1 MERVSMEIGKFF
13 HSNYVMGTENME
25 ILKVVIADDEVRIC
39 QLIQALID
47 WDSMGMK
54 VVGIAHNGE
63 EACEMVRQTQP
74 DILITDIR
82 MPGCSGL
89 ELVKRVKELDS
100 ALEVIIISGYA
111 HFEYAHQRKNCRLH
125 PLRSP
130 SIEKQ
135 PVQPAALPFFPYD
148 NGPCRYI
155 PSCKL
160 RADH

>member
-1 MERVSMEIGKFF
+1 
-13 HSNYVMGTENME
+13 MGTENME

-89 ELVKRVKELDS
+89 ELVKKGEGAGFRSGSNHNQRLRPFRVCTAGYQLRCGTLSSEAGKQGGTDCYPAEIAEKDRGAQGVGTES
-100 ALEVIIISGYA
+100 SGA
-111 HFEYAHQRKNCRLH
+111 
-125 PLRSP
+125 
-130 SIEKQ
+130 
-135 PVQPAALPFFPYD
+135 
-148 NGPCRYI
+148 
-155 PSCKL
+155 CK
-160 RADH
+160 

>member
-63 EACEMVRQTQP
+63 EACEMVR
-74 DILITDIR
+74 
-82 MPGCSGL
+82 
-89 ELVKRVKELDS
+89 
-100 ALEVIIISGYA
+100 
-111 HFEYAHQRKNCRLH
+111 
-125 PLRSP
+125 
-130 SIEKQ
+130 
-135 PVQPAALPFFPYD
+135 
-148 NGPCRYI
+148 
-155 PSCKL
+155 
-160 RADH
+160 